1 MIYLNLSNII
11 CDKYVVPF
19 VVYLSIR
26 EICLPMHSFDD
37 FNKFKST
44 LNEEIGGGDFICGG
58 MVKTKDIKDYIVWLK
73 DSYHQSGE
81 MRKLLPAQHVG
92 FIKNASIGF
101 SAIK

>member
-44 LNEEIGGGDFICGG
+44 LNEEISDG